1 VGFISVRWL
10 PSPAHFP
17 LSFERRKK
25 KLHLFLAQNQKPT
38 WPPLPTLIKTKE
50 KKTLGT
56 PWVHAE
62 PSHWLH
68 EILISKPFVTI
79 YHLD

>member
-1 VGFISVRWL
+1 MA
-10 PSPAHFP
+10 PSPHP
-17 LSFERRKK
+17 HQNNKK
-25 KLHLFLAQNQKPT
+25 KN
-38 WPPLPTLIKTKE
+38 
-50 KKTLGT
+50 TLGT